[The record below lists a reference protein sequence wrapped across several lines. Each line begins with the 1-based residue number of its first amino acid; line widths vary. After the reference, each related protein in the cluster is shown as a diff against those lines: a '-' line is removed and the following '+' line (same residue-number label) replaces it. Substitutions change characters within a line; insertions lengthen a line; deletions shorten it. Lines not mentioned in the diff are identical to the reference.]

1 MVDAVVAPHAEA
13 FSEKLVNLPVC
24 FFANDTSRKIGTAP
38 SRADAGLPQDGF
50 VFCCFNNN
58 FKITAP
64 VFAIWMRLLAALPGS
79 VLWLKQA
86 GDKARA
92 NLQQAAK
99 DAGVDPARL
108 VFAKPAPLD
117 VHLARHRLADLFLDT
132 QPYNAHA
139 TACDALWA
147 GLPVLTMRGTAFA
160 GRVSA
165 SLLTAAG
172 LPELIAQSAEDY
184 EKLALALARDPARL
198 KAAREKLAAGSPL
211 FDTVRL
217 ARDMEAAYGAM
228 LAARV

>member
-1 MVDAVVAPHAEA
+1 
-13 FSEKLVNLPVC
+13 VC
-24 FFANDTSRKIGTAP
+24 FFVSDTKRRIGTAP
-38 SRADAGLPQDGF
+38 SRAEAGLPQDAF

-64 VFAIWMRLLAALPGS
+64 VFAAWMRLLAALPGS

-86 GDKARA
+86 GDKAKA
-92 NLQQAAK
+92 NLVQAAR

-108 VFAKPAPLD
+108 VFARPAALD

-132 QPYNAHA
+132 SPYGAHA
-139 TACDALWA
+139 TACDALYA

-160 GRVSA
+160 ARIGA

-172 LPELIAQSAEDY
+172 IPELIAESPADY
-184 EKLALALARDPARL
+184 ECLALELARDPKGL
-198 KAAREKLAAGSPL
+198 KAARDKLAAGSPL
-211 FDTVRL
+211 FDTPRL
-217 ARDMEAAYGAM
+217 ARDMEAAYEKM